1 MYSSIPARRIHRC
14 LQRSAVILCCLL
26 LIASC
31 GKNQSTELE
40 RQELFALDYGSF
52 ENQIDLFHLE
62 SAYTRPDSQIYM
74 QDGIFYVS
82 NSYAGKVLQLTS
94 FGDLLALYY
103 NPEKNN
109 AVTFSTPDEKE
120 KLMTRRAVPYPLN
133 HPTYL
138 AVTGKKRL
146 FVVDMLPEERVEYDQ
161 AEDLALRNNVVCF
174 SDSGDFVDS
183 LGQEG
188 WGGTPFPPIEG
199 LYTTARDNLVVV
211 CRTDKSSIVY
221 WYDSSGNLRYKIPL
235 VFSMLPSPYSSDQ
248 AVFSAL
254 DKAVPDFNT
263 EKLYVKVDYYREEID
278 ASTKVSA
285 GINYD
290 TSYLYVFDIE
300 TTQYEQKIEIKP
312 YESVEETAAGSVHFE
327 KVYNL
332 LGVTAQNWCFLT
344 TPVADGY
351 LLKLMDLSSNK
362 MYMCPLKVSY
372 EELAY
377 NAFSLSSTGILSA
390 LITRGDQA
398 AFVWWRTDSI
408 VGVSGQ

>member
-1 MYSSIPARRIHRC
+1 MLDRYVHRC
-14 LQRSAVILCCLL
+14 LQQTVMILWGVL

-31 GKNQSTELE
+31 GKSRSTELE
-40 RQELFALDYGSF
+40 RQELFTLDYGSF
-52 ENQIDLFHLE
+52 ENQMDLFHLE
-62 SAYTRPDSQIYM
+62 SAYTRPDSQLYM

-103 NPEKNN
+103 NPEKND
-109 AVTFSTPDEKE
+109 AITFSASDEKE
-120 KLMTRRAVPYPLN
+120 KLMTRRVVPYPLN

-138 AVTGKKRL
+138 TVTGKKRL
-146 FVVDMLPEERVEYDQ
+146 FIADMLPEERGEYDQ
-161 AEDLALRNNVVCF
+161 AEDLALHNSVVCF
-174 SDSGDFVDS
+174 NDNGEFVDS

-199 LYTTARDNLVVV
+199 LYTTVRDNLVVV
-211 CRTDKSSIVY
+211 CRTDKSGIVY
-221 WYDSSGNLRYKIPL
+221 WYDSSGNLLYKIPL
-235 VFSMLPSPYSSDQ
+235 VFSILPSPYGSDQ
-248 AVFSAL
+248 AVFSTL
-254 DKAVPDFNT
+254 DKVVPDFNT

-285 GINYD
+285 GVNYD
-290 TSYLYVFDIE
+290 TSYLYVFDIG
-300 TTQYEQKIEIKP
+300 TTQYERKIEVKP

-332 LGVTAQNWCFLT
+332 LGVTAQNWCFLI

-351 LLKLMDLSSNK
+351 LLKLMDLASNK
-362 MYMCPLKVSY
+362 TYMCPLKVSY

-390 LITRGDQA
+390 LITRNDQA
-398 AFVWWRTDSI
+398 AFVWWRTDGI

>member
-1 MYSSIPARRIHRC
+1 MLGRGIHRC
-14 LQRSAVILCCLL
+14 LQSGVVIVVLL
-26 LIASC
+26 LLVVSC
-31 GKNQSTELE
+31 RKNHSTELE
-40 RQELFALDYGSF
+40 RQELFTLDYGSF

-62 SAYTRPDSQIYM
+62 SAYTRPDSQLYM

-103 NPEKNN
+103 NPEKND
-109 AVTFSTPDEKE
+109 AVTFSSSDEKD
-120 KLMTRRAVPYPLN
+120 KLMTRRAVAYPLN

-138 AVTGKKRL
+138 TVNSKKRL
-146 FVVDMLPEERVEYDQ
+146 FVADMLPEERVEYDQ
-161 AEDLALRNNVVCF
+161 AEDLALRNSIVCF
-174 SDSGDFVDS
+174 NESGDFVDS

-188 WGGTPFPPIEG
+188 WGGSPFPPIEG
-199 LYTTARDNLVVV
+199 LYTTSHDNLVVI

-221 WYDSSGNLRYKIPL
+221 WYDSSGNLLYKIPL

-248 AVFSAL
+248 AVFSSL
-254 DKAVPDFNT
+254 DKAVPDFNS

-278 ASTKVSA
+278 ASSKVSA
-285 GINYD
+285 GVNYD
-290 TSYLYVFDIE
+290 TSYLYVFDIAPAH
-300 TTQYEQKIEIKP
+300 YEQKIEIKP

-362 MYMCPLKVSY
+362 MYLCPVKVSY

-390 LITRGDQA
+390 LITRDDQA
-398 AFVWWRTDSI
+398 AVVWWRTDSI